1 MFICEELAINN
12 IWCCFC
18 WWCHSRYLLISL
30 VPEFTANIII
40 PQESFKGSGEVRE
53 GETSPPATNCNE
65 AEDGTL
71 TTKQKLHQRKSR
83 TWFFFHFSSSKDL
96 FILCAFLF
104 IINYTLF
111 YYHPIKVEYNWK
123 YFYTNVD
130 LTLSIISIH
139 LSTQI
144 FSQNNNIHYK
154 HIIVKDI
161 IPFIKCH
168 FQTTIFESS
177 CTEKYFLLFC
187 NL

>member
-18 WWCHSRYLLISL
+18 WWCHSRYIFFFLWFQSLLLILLFRRNLS
-30 VPEFTANIII
+30 
-40 PQESFKGSGEVRE
+40 R
-53 GETSPPATNCNE
+53 E
-65 AEDGTL
+65 AE
-71 TTKQKLHQRKSR
+71 KCEKVKPRHQRQTVTRQRMEPWPPNRNYIKENLALN
-83 TWFFFHFSSSKDL
+83 FFS
-96 FILCAFLF
+96 FLF
-104 IINYTLF
+104 MINYTLF

-123 YFYTNVD
+123 YFYRNVD

-144 FSQNNNIHYK
+144 FSQNTNIHYQ

>member
-1 MFICEELAINN
+1 MLFLLMVSLSI
-12 IWCCFC
+12 
-18 WWCHSRYLLISL
+18 YLLFSL
-30 VPEFTANIII
+30 VPEFIII
-40 PQESFKGSGEVRE
+40 PFRRNLSR
-53 GETSPPATNCNE
+53 E
-65 AEDGTL
+65 AE
-71 TTKQKLHQRKSR
+71 KCEKVKLRHQRQTVTRQRMEPWPPNRNYIKENLALN
-83 TWFFFHFSSSKDL
+83 FFS
-96 FILCAFLF
+96 FLF
-104 IINYTLF
+104 MINYTLF

-144 FSQNNNIHYK
+144 FSQNNNIHYQ